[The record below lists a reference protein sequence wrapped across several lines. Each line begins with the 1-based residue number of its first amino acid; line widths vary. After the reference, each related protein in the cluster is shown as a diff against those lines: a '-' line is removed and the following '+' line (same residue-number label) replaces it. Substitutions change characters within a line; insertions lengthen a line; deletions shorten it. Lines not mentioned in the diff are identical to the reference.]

1 MNPSDKAR
9 PASRA
14 SKKATSKKAAS
25 KDEQP
30 AIPARNDVVL
40 VGRVAAPVMEHEL
53 PSGATVVNARL
64 IVDRADT
71 AMPWS
76 SQRVDAIECVGWTAR
91 VQRSMRRWNP
101 EDRVEVE
108 GSIRRRFFRAA
119 TGTGSRVEVEITKAR
134 RLK

>member
-1 MNPSDKAR
+1 MNSPDKQRSAR
-9 PASRA
+9 RADHGDDGAAASRN
-14 SKKATSKKAAS
+14 
-25 KDEQP
+25 E
-30 AIPARNDVVL
+30 VFL

-64 IVDRADT
+64 IVNRADS

-76 SQRVDAIECVGWTAR
+76 SQRVDAIECVGWSAR
-91 VQRSMRRWNP
+91 VQRSMRRWNA
-101 EDRVEVE
+101 EDRVEIE